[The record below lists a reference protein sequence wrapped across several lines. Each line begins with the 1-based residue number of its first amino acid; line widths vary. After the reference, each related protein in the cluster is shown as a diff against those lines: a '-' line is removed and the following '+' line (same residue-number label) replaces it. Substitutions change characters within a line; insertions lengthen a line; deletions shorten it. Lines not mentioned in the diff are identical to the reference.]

1 MRKTE
6 RLKTERL
13 DKLLANLG
21 YGVRKDVRHW
31 IKEGWITVDGKPA
44 TSPAQKVIPQQVR
57 LEGAELDHPDGLT
70 IIYHKPLGSV
80 CSRKEDGRLIYA
92 DFPTRWI
99 DRKPPLSSVG
109 RLDKETSGLLIV
121 TDNGQLNHQLTSPK
135 QHISKTYV
143 TILDHP
149 LEGGEVETFASG
161 KLILEGEDTPC
172 LPAELSMLNATVV
185 SLVLHEGRYHQVR
198 RMFAAV
204 DNHVN
209 ALTRTH
215 IGALSL
221 QNTGLAAGEHKTTT
235 AIDLMQQ
242 VIPDC
247 TA

>member
-1 MRKTE
+1 MKT
-6 RLKTERL
+6 TERL
-13 DKLLANLG
+13 DKLLSNLG
-21 YGVRKDVRHW
+21 YGARKDVRYW
-31 IKEGWITVDGKPA
+31 VKEGWITVDGKPA
-44 TSPAQKVIPQQVR
+44 TSPSQKVVPQQVR

-92 DFPTRWI
+92 DFPARWI

-121 TDNGQLNHQLTSPK
+121 TDDGQLNHQLTTPRM
-135 QHISKTYV
+135 HISKTYAV
-143 TILDHP
+143 TLDHP
-149 LEGGEVETFASG
+149 LEGNEAEIFASG
-161 KLILEGEDTPC
+161 SLMLEDEDKPC
-172 LPAELSMLNATVV
+172 LPAELSIINTTEV

-204 DNHVN
+204 GNHVS

-221 QNTGLAAGEHKTTT
+221 QDTGLSAGEYKTTT
-235 AIDLMQQ
+235 AIELMQR
-242 VIPDC
+242 VLPDSVS
-247 TA
+247 